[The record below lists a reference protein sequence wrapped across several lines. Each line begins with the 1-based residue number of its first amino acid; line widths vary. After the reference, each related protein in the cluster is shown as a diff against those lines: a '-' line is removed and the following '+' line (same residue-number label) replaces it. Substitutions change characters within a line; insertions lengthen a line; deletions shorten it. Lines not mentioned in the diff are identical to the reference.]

1 MGASANYSSG
11 EQRSSGKGSTGKG
24 STAGQGESGAPQRE
38 AFASAAMSTGAPV
51 TPSSES
57 GQGASRSGREASHG
71 AAQRG
76 SVDRNGDGPQ
86 QDEASLTA
94 SVVTF
99 VERNPVL
106 ATAAAFTVGAAIV
119 MALRSRSAANNR
131 LDRKIG
137 RTARAVER
145 SMSRELRAIRESEL
159 ANRVGAAGGSVA
171 SALSSIDLKPFA
183 NQALEYLE
191 AMRNKLPR

>member
-1 MGASANYSSG
+1 MSAKADYSAD
-11 EQRSSGKGSTGKG
+11 EHRSSAMASTSGS
-24 STAGQGESGAPQRE
+24 GQSNAPQRE
-38 AFASAAMSTGAPV
+38 AIASAAMSTGAPV
-51 TPSSES
+51 SPSSETRH
-57 GQGASRSGREASHG
+57 GTAQSGRDTSQPQGKSE
-71 AAQRG
+71 RG
-76 SVDRNGDGPQ
+76 EPNRNGSNGQQ
-86 QDEASLTA
+86 QDEASLT
-94 SVVTF
+94 STVVTF

-191 AMRNKLPR
+191 SMRNKLPR